1 MVPALPAWSG
11 RVGRRMVQGGGSGSS
26 TGGVAVLERVL
37 EDVGG
42 VNTFFR
48 VGSAPLGGGWK
59 PVTAW
64 DGRTESGRE
73 RVAVEVDRVRAQL
86 GAVSGVGAEDV
97 EWRVGAS
104 LFHQGL
110 ASRLLSPVLA
120 AGLCHG
126 VALRAD
132 LFVHEPGR
140 SGSLE
145 LRTEQ
150 TRAVPLSREPREVAA
165 WVDETVVGGVL
176 THVEEA
182 LTGIGRV
189 SPGLLRGDTGAAL
202 AGAARALGGARVG
215 QRAHAEEVVRV
226 LMDRPSLRGTG
237 AYVGADRTG
246 SAVFR
251 RTTCCLYYRLPGG
264 GLCGDCALRHPHT
277 ALHG

>member
-1 MVPALPAWSG
+1 M
-11 RVGRRMVQGGGSGSS
+11 
-26 TGGVAVLERVL
+26 LERVL

-48 VGSAPLGGGWK
+48 VGRAPLGEGWE

-64 DGRTESGRE
+64 DGRTEAGRE

-86 GAVSGVGAEDV
+86 GAVSGVGAQDV

-126 VALRAD
+126 VRLRAD

-145 LRTEQ
+145 LRTRQ
-150 TRAVPLSREPREVAA
+150 TRATPMSREPVEVAA
-165 WVDETVVGGVL
+165 WVEETVVGGVL
-176 THVEEA
+176 AHVEEA
-182 LTGIGRV
+182 LSGIGRV

-202 AGAARALGGARVG
+202 AGAARALGARG
-215 QRAHAEEVVRV
+215 EQRAHAEEVVRV
-226 LMDRPSLRGTG
+226 LTDRPCLRGTG
-237 AYVGADRTG
+237 AYVGVDRAG
-246 SAVFR
+246 LAVFR

-264 GLCGDCALRHPHT
+264 GLCGDCALRHPPT
-277 ALHG
+277 ARSR